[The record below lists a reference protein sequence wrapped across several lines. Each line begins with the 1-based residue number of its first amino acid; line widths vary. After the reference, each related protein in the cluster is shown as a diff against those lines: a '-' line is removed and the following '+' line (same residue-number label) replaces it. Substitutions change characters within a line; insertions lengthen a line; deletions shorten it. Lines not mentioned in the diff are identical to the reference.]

1 MSAAA
6 KQTVPEPEPGES
18 PEIARDLA
26 RGGSVRADGENR
38 PVPHGALLTRLE
50 RGDPSRGGFQT
61 RGTDFESE
69 LTASQADGQPA
80 RRVPRWIERLLRT
93 PLPVKLVGA
102 NVLLLVV
109 AAATALVV
117 RHRELSAGPVL
128 TVVIVA
134 YLVALLLNTGLV
146 MLAVRPLRVLEKT
159 VDTIWH
165 GDLDARVPTS
175 LLADRHVTRVA
186 RMFNILLDGLVAD
199 RARTRRLATGI
210 IDAGDRERAAISR
223 ELHDSAAQSL
233 AALAMQLGVA
243 VRSIDEA
250 PPEAL
255 RGRIEE
261 ARALANSTLEEIRML
276 AHTMHPRVLD
286 DLGLVAALRRLARE
300 TTDHSAS
307 QSTSTGDGGVVVA
320 VTAMEGSDDALPA
333 PVKSVL
339 YRVAQEAVQNARKH
353 AAPRHIEIRLH
364 RDAKSVM
371 LEVADD
377 GRGFDLAT
385 ERQERTGIGL
395 FTMRERVALV
405 DGELR
410 VSSRPGGGTSVI
422 ASIPLHESSTANPRG
437 AHT

>member
-6 KQTVPEPEPGES
+6 KQTVSQPDQGEHPEGE
-18 PEIARDLA
+18 I
-26 RGGSVRADGENR
+26 R
-38 PVPHGALLTRLE
+38 PAPHGALLTRLE
-50 RGDPSRGGFQT
+50 RADQSMRGFQDRDT
-61 RGTDFESE
+61 AFEAG
-69 LTASQADGQPA
+69 LTARQAGLQGV
-80 RRVPRWIERLLRT
+80 RSVPRWIERLLRI

-102 NVLLLVV
+102 NVLLLIV
-109 AAATALVV
+109 AAVTALVV
-117 RHRELSAGPVL
+117 RHRELSTGPVL

-159 VDTIWH
+159 VDTIWQ

-199 RARTRRLATGI
+199 RARTRRLAAEI

-243 VRSIDEA
+243 IRSIDDA
-250 PPEAL
+250 PPAML
-255 RGRIEE
+255 RERIEG
-261 ARALANSTLEEIRML
+261 ARTLANGTLEEIRML

-286 DLGLVAALRRLARE
+286 DLGLIAALKRLARE
-300 TTDHSAS
+300 TTDHSARYA
-307 QSTSTGDGGVVVA
+307 TAAKDGAIVVEVL
-320 VTAMEGSDDALPA
+320 AMEGSDEALSA

-339 YRVAQEAVQNARKH
+339 YRVAQEAVQNARRH
-353 AAPRHIEIRLH
+353 AAPRHIEIRLEA
-364 RDAKSVM
+364 DAKSVT
-371 LEVADD
+371 LEIADD
-377 GRGFDLAT
+377 GRGFDLAAKQR
-385 ERQERTGIGL
+385 EQTGIGL

-410 VSSRPGGGTSVI
+410 VTTRPGGGTSVV
-422 ASIPLHESSTANPRG
+422 ASMPLHDSSSAHPRG
-437 AHT
+437 AST

>member
-1 MSAAA
+1 M
-6 KQTVPEPEPGES
+6 
-18 PEIARDLA
+18 D
-26 RGGSVRADGENR
+26 D
-38 PVPHGALLTRLE
+38 
-50 RGDPSRGGFQT
+50 
-61 RGTDFESE
+61 ESE
-69 LTASQADGQPA
+69 LAMRQANGQPV
-80 RRVPRWIERLLRT
+80 RRVPVWIERLLRI

-102 NVLLLVV
+102 NVLLLIV
-109 AAATALVV
+109 AAATALVL
-117 RHRELSAGPVL
+117 RHRELTSAPLL

-199 RARTRRLATGI
+199 RARTRRLAKEI
-210 IDAGDRERAAISR
+210 IDTGDRERAAISR

-243 VRSIDEA
+243 ARSIDDVSPA
-250 PPEAL
+250 VL
-255 RGRIEE
+255 RERIEA
-261 ARALANSTLEEIRML
+261 ARTLANNTLEEIRML

-286 DLGLVAALRRLARE
+286 DLGLIPALRRLARE

-307 QSTSTGDGGVVVA
+307 YATSTDDAAVVVD
-320 VTAMEGSDDALPA
+320 VTATEGSDNALSAPA
-333 PVKSVL
+333 KSVL
-339 YRVAQEAVQNARKH
+339 YRVAQEAVQNARRH
-353 AAPRHIEIRLH
+353 AAPRHIDIRLESGA
-364 RDAKSVM
+364 DSVT
-371 LEVADD
+371 LEIADD
-377 GRGFDLAT
+377 GRGFDLAAKQR
-385 ERQERTGIGL
+385 EQTGIGL

-410 VSSRPGGGTSVI
+410 VSTRPGGGTSVV
-422 ASIPLHESSTANPRG
+422 ASIPLHESSSANPRG

>member
-1 MSAAA
+1 MD
-6 KQTVPEPEPGES
+6 
-18 PEIARDLA
+18 RDI
-26 RGGSVRADGENR
+26 R

-50 RGDPSRGGFQT
+50 LAERAT
-61 RGTDFESE
+61 RGFPPRDTEYDAD
-69 LTASQADGQPA
+69 ASARQAAADGT
-80 RRVPRWIERLLRT
+80 RRVPGWVERLLRI
-93 PLPVKLVGA
+93 PLLVKLVGA

-109 AAATALVV
+109 AATTALVL
-117 RHRELSAGPVL
+117 RHRELSTGPVL
-128 TVVIVA
+128 AVVIVA
-134 YLVALLLNTGLV
+134 YLLALLLNTGLV

-199 RARTRRLATGI
+199 RARTRRLAAGI

-243 VRSIDEA
+243 ARGIDDA
-250 PPEAL
+250 PRDVL
-255 RGRIEE
+255 RDRIEA
-261 ARALANSTLEEIRML
+261 ARTLTNSTLEEIRML

-286 DLGLVAALRRLARE
+286 DLGLVAALKRLARE

-307 QSTSTGDGGVVVA
+307 YATPDDDNAVIVE
-320 VTAMEGSDDALPA
+320 VTAREGNDDALPA

-339 YRVAQEAVQNARKH
+339 YRVAQEAVQNARRH
-353 AAPRHIEIRLH
+353 AAPRHIEIRLDS
-364 RDAKSVM
+364 RSDLVT

-385 ERQERTGIGL
+385 KQREQTGIGL

-422 ASIPLHESSTANPRG
+422 ASIPLHEPPSATPRG
-437 AHT
+437 VNA

>member
-1 MSAAA
+1 MSAVA
-6 KQTVPEPEPGES
+6 KQPVSES
-18 PEIARDLA
+18 GQEERPEIARQ
-26 RGGSVRADGENR
+26 GSALPEGEIR
-38 PVPHGALLTRLE
+38 PVPHGALLTKLE
-50 RGDPSRGGFQT
+50 RGEQSRRGFPD
-61 RGTDFESE
+61 RGTDFEAE
-69 LTASQADGQPA
+69 LTMRQADGQSV
-80 RRVPRWIERLLRT
+80 RRVPLWIERLLRI

-109 AAATALVV
+109 AATTALVV
-117 RHRELSAGPVL
+117 RHRELSTGPVL

-199 RARTRRLATGI
+199 RARTRRLATEI

-233 AALAMQLGVA
+233 AALAMQLSVA
-243 VRSIDEA
+243 ARSIDDA
-250 PPEAL
+250 PPDML
-255 RGRIEE
+255 RERIEG
-261 ARALANSTLEEIRML
+261 ARTLANSTLEEIRML

-286 DLGLVAALRRLARE
+286 DLGLIAALKRLARE
-300 TTDHSAS
+300 TTDRSAS
-307 QSTSTGDGGVVVA
+307 YATTGRDSAIVVD
-320 VTAMEGSDDALPA
+320 VTAMEGSDEALPA

-339 YRVAQEAVQNARKH
+339 YRVAQEAVRNARRH
-353 AAPRHIEIRLH
+353 AAPKHVAIRLEAG
-364 RDAKSVM
+364 AKSVT
-371 LEVADD
+371 LEVTDD
-377 GRGFDLAT
+377 GRGFDPAAKQ
-385 ERQERTGIGL
+385 RDQTGIGL

-405 DGELR
+405 DGEFR
-410 VSSRPGGGTSVI
+410 VSSRPGGGTSVV
-422 ASIPLHESSTANPRG
+422 ASVPLHESSSANPRG
-437 AHT
+437 AQT